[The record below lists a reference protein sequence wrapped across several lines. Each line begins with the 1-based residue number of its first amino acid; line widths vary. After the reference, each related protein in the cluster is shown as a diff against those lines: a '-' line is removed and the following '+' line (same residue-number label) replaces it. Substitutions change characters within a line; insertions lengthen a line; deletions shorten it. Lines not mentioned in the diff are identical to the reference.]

1 MRVLILSSLLILFLS
16 YSAVAGEVIREF
28 SGSET
33 TTVGPIEVP
42 DNWEIDWETEGQYL
56 QILLNSA
63 ESVPLDMIVQ
73 PMGPGKGVYK
83 QQEGGSYIIDFN
95 AQGKWKV
102 KIQKSD

>member
-1 MRVLILSSLLILFLS
+1 MRVLILSSFLVLFLS
-16 YSAVAGEVIREF
+16 FSARAGEVIREF

-33 TTVGPIEVP
+33 TSVGPIEVP

-63 ESVPLDMIVQ
+63 DSVPLDMIVEQ
-73 PMGPGKGVYK
+73 MGPGKGVYK
-83 QQEGGSYIIDFN
+83 QKKGGSYIIDFN

-102 KIQKSD
+102 KILKSK

>member
-1 MRVLILSSLLILFLS
+1 MRVLFLSLMFVLFLS
-16 YSAVAGEVIREF
+16 LSAGAGEVIREF

-42 DNWEIDWETEGQYL
+42 DNWEIEWETEGRYL

-73 PMGPGKGVYK
+73 QMGPGKGVYK
-83 QQEGGSYIIDFN
+83 QEKGGSYIIDFN

-102 KIQKSD
+102 KILKSK